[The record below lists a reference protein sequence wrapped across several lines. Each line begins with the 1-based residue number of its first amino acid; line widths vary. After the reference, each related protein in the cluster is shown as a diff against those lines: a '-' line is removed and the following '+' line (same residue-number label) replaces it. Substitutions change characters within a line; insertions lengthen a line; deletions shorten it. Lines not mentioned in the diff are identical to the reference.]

1 MAERTMNFV
10 NAIRSVLF
18 RLGCL
23 DRPTLNTSCTTNL
36 PEIKGDI
43 IRILGTVMNTRNRM
57 SACKSCS
64 PDLLIYQNAAGLANL
79 PKTFFLAHIA
89 QYRVK

>member
-23 DRPTLNTSCTTNL
+23 DRPTLNTSCTTNVCK
-36 PEIKGDI
+36 IKGDI
-43 IRILGTVMNTRNRM
+43 IRFAGTVTNTRNRTNIY
-57 SACKSCS
+57 KGCS
-64 PDLLIYQNAAGLANL
+64 PLLLVSQNAAG
-79 PKTFFLAHIA
+79 FQI
-89 QYRVK
+89 Y